1 MKKSEFVEMVAAKA
15 SEDGME
21 VVLKSATGPVSI
33 LAVDKEGGI
42 RAIEVLRQGEA
53 PSGRAELE
61 RSAVAALARC
71 REDLCGKRLMFARA
85 SLSDRSVL
93 RIDWDV
99 TDGLERNE
107 AEDEECVPDSRH
119 AEEAERLRPKAL
131 DVAARWYARHS
142 LYAVGRNYTCR
153 AGSIDLVL
161 DGILGE
167 EIVLAKVVVVPEG
180 APDVPAP
187 RPSEARAIRE
197 VGESWLKGRGCRA
210 RNLRFDVL
218 TLFVAGDGRAMV
230 RCHRDA
236 LDLGAASP
244 ELS

>member
-1 MKKSEFVEMVAAKA
+1 MKKSEIVEMVAAKA
-15 SEDGME
+15 GEDGME

-33 LAVDKEGGI
+33 LAVDKEDGI

-99 TDGLERNE
+99 TDGLGRNE
-107 AEDEECVPDSRH
+107 AEEEGARDPRH
-119 AEEAERLRPKAL
+119 AEEAERLRPMAL

-142 LYAVGRNYTCR
+142 LYAIGRNYTCR

-161 DGILGE
+161 DGILGG

-187 RPSEARAIRE
+187 RPSEAQAMRE
-197 VGESWLKGRGCRA
+197 VGESWLKGRGYGA
-210 RNLRFDVL
+210 RELRFDVL